1 MELKGFKGI
10 GPKTLEKL
18 HNNSI
23 YTTED
28 VVLRFPK
35 AYHFFE
41 VDNSK
46 LFSGDVASVFATVS
60 SRPYFIKYRRNV
72 NAIIFYAYID
82 SSRIKCVIF
91 SNDYLRF
98 KLFEGTKVIL
108 TGKYRNNEFF
118 VKNIFFDIFQIK
130 IDTTYGLKD
139 ISDSIYKKYVL
150 NVLNLGLNFEDYL
163 PKELI
168 KKYRLIDYNNYVY
181 KSHFLQTKNDYIDIL
196 RRGKYEEFFWY
207 ALSLEILRIKRIN
220 VDKLKRNV
228 DYGLIERFLNNLD
241 FKITDDQK
249 MAIDDCYKDIIST
262 KPMNRLI
269 QGDVGCG
276 KSIVGYAAM
285 LMEVSA
291 AFQVAVM
298 LPTELLA
305 TEQFSAIKKAL
316 NNYNLQ
322 IELLTSSTKD
332 KEREDILYRL
342 AHGRVNILVGTHALI
357 EDRVIFRK
365 LGLVII
371 DEQHKFGV
379 NQRKKLISKFSN
391 VDAIYLTA
399 TPIPRTLGLTAFGD
413 LDISSIHTLP
423 KNKKPI
429 KTLIYDFKGLT
440 EISKIINNHLLLN
453 EQVYIV
459 CSLVNENENIDAYDI
474 DMAYNYFNSKL
485 KNAKIGKVHGKM
497 SPLEKDSIMNE
508 FHRGALNVLISTT
521 VIEVGINVPKATII
535 VILNAERFGLAQL
548 HQLRGRVGRSDL
560 KSCCILVSDD
570 IYNERLDALKNTND
584 GFEIANSDFKLRGPG
599 DYLGDEQSG
608 FNAFEYASFTEDFN
622 IWECAKEDAKYYAKE
637 FYETNSSNKK
647 YLEILDSIKEQKS
660 KIN

>member
-18 HNNSI
+18 HNNGI

-285 LMEVSA
+285 LMEVST

-413 LDISSIHTLP
+413 LDNSSIHTLP

-440 EISKIINNHLLLN
+440 EISRIINNHLLLN

>member
-1 MELKGFKGI
+1 MELKLVKGI
-10 GPKTLEKL
+10 GVKTLEKL
-18 HNNSI
+18 HNNNI
-23 YTTED
+23 FTTED
-28 VVLRFPK
+28 MLLSFPK
-35 AYHFFE
+35 RYSFFE

-46 LFSGDVASVFATVS
+46 LFTGDVVSVSATICA
-60 SRPYFIKYRRNV
+60 RPYFIKYKKNV

-82 SSRIKCVIF
+82 SSRLKCIIF

-98 KLFEGTKVIL
+98 KLFEGTNVIL
-108 TGKYRNNEFF
+108 TGRYRNNEFL
-118 VKNIFFDIFQIK
+118 VRNIFFDIFSVK
-130 IDTTYGLKD
+130 IETSYGLKD
-139 ISDSIYKKYVL
+139 INDSLFKKYVS
-150 NVLNLGLNFEDYL
+150 NICALGLNFEDYL
-163 PKELI
+163 PLEI
-168 KKYRLIDYNNYVY
+168 RKKYKLIDYNNYVY
-181 KSHFLQTKNDYIDIL
+181 KSHFLNSKSDYIDIL

-207 ALSLEILRIKRIN
+207 ALSLEILRLRRISVDKIKRT
-220 VDKLKRNV
+220 V
-228 DYGLIERFLNNLD
+228 DYSLIERFLNNLD
-241 FKITDDQK
+241 FEITEDQK
-249 MAIDDCYKDIIST
+249 KAIDDCYNDIISP

-285 LMEVSA
+285 LMEVSSA
-291 AFQVAVM
+291 YQVAVM

-305 TEQFSAIKKAL
+305 NEQFLAIKKAL
-316 NNYNLQ
+316 KNYNLQ

-332 KEREDILYRL
+332 KDRDDILYRL
-342 AHGRVNILVGTHALI
+342 GHGRVNIIVGTHALI
-357 EDRVIFRK
+357 EDRVIFYK

-399 TPIPRTLGLTAFGD
+399 TPIPRTLGLTSFGD

-429 KTLIYDFKGLT
+429 KTLLYDFKGLT
-440 EISKIINNHLLLN
+440 EISKIINNHLLTG
-453 EQVYIV
+453 EQIYIV
-459 CSLVNENENIDAYDI
+459 TSLVNENENIDAYDI
-474 DMAYNYFNSKL
+474 DMAYKYFNSKL
-485 KNAKIGKVHGKM
+485 KNAKIGVVHGKM
-497 SPLEKDSIMNE
+497 NPLEKDSVMDN
-508 FHRGALNVLISTT
+508 FHKGNFNVLISTT

-570 IYNERLDALKNTND
+570 IYNERLAVLKESQD

-608 FNAFEYASFTEDFN
+608 FNAFEYASFTEDFK
-622 IWECAKEDAKYYAKE
+622 IWECAKEDAKIYAKKFE
-637 FYETNSSNKK
+637 DEKSNNKK
-647 YLEILDSIKEQKS
+647 YLEILESIKEQKS